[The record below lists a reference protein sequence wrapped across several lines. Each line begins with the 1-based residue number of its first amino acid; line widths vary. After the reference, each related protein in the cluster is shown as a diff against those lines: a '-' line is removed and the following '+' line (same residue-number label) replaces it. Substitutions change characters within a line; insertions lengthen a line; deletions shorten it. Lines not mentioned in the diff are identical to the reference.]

1 MMKLFGRVNG
11 KVKYFFS
18 HGTKHSKGVC
28 ILIDPSLNYVLESSH
43 ASKSGRIVM
52 ITVLVNGLKISF
64 CNIYA
69 PNNLQEQLE
78 FIQELNNCLIDKAQA
93 ASLVLG
99 GDWNCTLSKKDKK
112 GEVPW
117 KPSQFRN
124 ILLITMETF
133 DLLHIQRTRHPNLNI
148 YTYASKTLNVKTSRD

>member
-1 MMKLFGRVNG
+1 M
-11 KVKYFFS
+11 
-18 HGTKHSKGVC
+18 
-28 ILIDPSLNYVLESSH
+28 LESSH

-52 ITVLVNGLKISF
+52 ITVLMNGLKISF
-64 CNIYA
+64 SNIYA

-78 FIQELNNCLIDKAQA
+78 FIQELNNYLIYKAQA
-93 ASLVLG
+93 ANLVLG

-112 GEVPW
+112 GGVPW

-124 ILLITMETF
+124 MLLITMETF
-133 DLLHIQRTRHPNLNI
+133 GSEDIQRTRHPNLNI

>member
-1 MMKLFGRVNG
+1 M
-11 KVKYFFS
+11 
-18 HGTKHSKGVC
+18 
-28 ILIDPSLNYVLESSH
+28 LESSH

-64 CNIYA
+64 GNIYA

-112 GEVPW
+112 GGVPW

-124 ILLITMETF
+124 LLLITMETF
-133 DLLHIQRTRHPNLNI
+133 DLLDIQRTLHPNLNI
-148 YTYASKTLNVKTSRD
+148 YTYASKTLNVKASRD

>member
-1 MMKLFGRVNG
+1 M
-11 KVKYFFS
+11 
-18 HGTKHSKGVC
+18 
-28 ILIDPSLNYVLESSH
+28 LESSH
-43 ASKSGRIVM
+43 ASESGRIVM

-78 FIQELNNCLIDKAQA
+78 FIQELNNCVIDKAQA

-124 ILLITMETF
+124 MLLITMETF
-133 DLLHIQRTRHPNLNI
+133 DLLDIQRTRHPNLNI

>member
-1 MMKLFGRVNG
+1 
-11 KVKYFFS
+11 
-18 HGTKHSKGVC
+18 
-28 ILIDPSLNYVLESSH
+28 
-43 ASKSGRIVM
+43 M

-78 FIQELNNCLIDKAQA
+78 FIQELNNCLIDKPQA

-124 ILLITMETF
+124 MLLITMETF

>member
-1 MMKLFGRVNG
+1 M
-11 KVKYFFS
+11 
-18 HGTKHSKGVC
+18 
-28 ILIDPSLNYVLESSH
+28 LESSN

-78 FIQELNNCLIDKAQA
+78 FIQELNNYLIDKAQA

-112 GEVPW
+112 GGVPW

-124 ILLITMETF
+124 MLLITMETF
-133 DLLHIQRTRHPNLNI
+133 DLLHIQRARHPNLNI

>member
-1 MMKLFGRVNG
+1 M
-11 KVKYFFS
+11 
-18 HGTKHSKGVC
+18 
-28 ILIDPSLNYVLESSH
+28 LESSH

-124 ILLITMETF
+124 MLLITMETF
-133 DLLHIQRTRHPNLNI
+133 DLLHIPRTRHPNLNI

>member
-1 MMKLFGRVNG
+1 M
-11 KVKYFFS
+11 
-18 HGTKHSKGVC
+18 
-28 ILIDPSLNYVLESSH
+28 LESSH
-43 ASKSGRIVM
+43 ASESGRIVM

-124 ILLITMETF
+124 MLLITMETF

>member
-1 MMKLFGRVNG
+1 M
-11 KVKYFFS
+11 
-18 HGTKHSKGVC
+18 
-28 ILIDPSLNYVLESSH
+28 LESSH

-78 FIQELNNCLIDKAQA
+78 FIQELNNYLIDKAQV

-112 GEVPW
+112 GGVPW

-124 ILLITMETF
+124 MLLITMETF
-133 DLLHIQRTRHPNLNI
+133 DLLHIQRTRHQTSIFIPMLLKLLMLN
-148 YTYASKTLNVKTSRD
+148 KTSRD

>member
-1 MMKLFGRVNG
+1 
-11 KVKYFFS
+11 
-18 HGTKHSKGVC
+18 
-28 ILIDPSLNYVLESSH
+28 
-43 ASKSGRIVM
+43 M

-64 CNIYA
+64 GNIYA

-112 GEVPW
+112 GGVPW

-124 ILLITMETF
+124 LLLITMETF
-133 DLLHIQRTRHPNLNI
+133 DLLDIQRTLHPNLNI
-148 YTYASKTLNVKTSRD
+148 YTYASKTLNVKASRD

>member
-1 MMKLFGRVNG
+1 M
-11 KVKYFFS
+11 
-18 HGTKHSKGVC
+18 
-28 ILIDPSLNYVLESSH
+28 LESSH
-43 ASKSGRIVM
+43 GSKSGRIVM

-64 CNIYA
+64 CNVYA
-69 PNNLQEQLE
+69 PNNLQKQSE
-78 FIQELNNCLIDKAQA
+78 FIQELSNYLIDKAQA

-112 GEVPW
+112 GGVPW

-124 ILLITMETF
+124 MLLITMETF
-133 DLLHIQRTRHPNLNI
+133 DLLDTQRTRHPNLNI